1 MKTSWVYDY
10 KDIENTKKLSKSW
23 SRGYFHQ
30 DEENKVSEIVYNSN
44 FYWIKNWIKTHFN
57 SKILPFVLINILI
70 VLISKYFAK
79 IKKNINITSLNYC
92 YQ

>member
-30 DEENKVSEIVYNSN
+30 DEEN
-44 FYWIKNWIKTHFN
+44 
-57 SKILPFVLINILI
+57 SK
-70 VLISKYFAK
+70 
-79 IKKNINITSLNYC
+79 
-92 YQ
+92 